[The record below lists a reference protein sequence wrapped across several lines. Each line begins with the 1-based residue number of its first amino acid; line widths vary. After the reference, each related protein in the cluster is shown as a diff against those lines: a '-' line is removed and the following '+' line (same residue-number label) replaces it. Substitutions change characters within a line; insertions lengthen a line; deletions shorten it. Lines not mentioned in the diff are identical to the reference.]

1 MLAPTKAALHIT
13 HRAELERREGG
24 AAMMAESAH
33 LPRDGGRRRRTSPSW
48 DIQPV
53 AGRQAWRGSAT
64 TCCSRRSSRS
74 WRGSRCRPLIRAVY
88 LAMTVP
94 APPRCGGRNSPS
106 RRWSMSHVITSEMF
120 GHRVFFSPIMSLVGW
135 PVFGQPTRDM
145 NMIDAKNTRCPNISD
160 VFYDAPRSARRV
172 GKLALAAH
180 FSYVRLRLPSS
191 SSRVFVFRC
200 RSSGR
205 PTLARFEWLAA
216 GT

>member
-94 APPRCGGRNSPS
+94 AS
-106 RRWSMSHVITSEMF
+106 RRGRSWRVPTVIPPTATDGDIAASPRPHGDRVPAMATSKN
-120 GHRVFFSPIMSLVGW
+120 VTLGW
-135 PVFGQPTRDM
+135 HSSICAMESSCPRISAGTVM
-145 NMIDAKNTRCPNISD
+145 ARCP
-160 VFYDAPRSARRV
+160 
-172 GKLALAAH
+172 
-180 FSYVRLRLPSS
+180 
-191 SSRVFVFRC
+191 
-200 RSSGR
+200 
-205 PTLARFEWLAA
+205 
-216 GT
+216 